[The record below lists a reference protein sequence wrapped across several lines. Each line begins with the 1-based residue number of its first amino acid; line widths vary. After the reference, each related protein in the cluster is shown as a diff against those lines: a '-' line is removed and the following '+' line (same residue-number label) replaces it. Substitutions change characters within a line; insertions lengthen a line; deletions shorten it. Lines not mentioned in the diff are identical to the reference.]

1 MNYNELRLKIK
12 QGIDPLY
19 VFFGE
24 EVYLRTYMVSFLSEK
39 IVEPDFADF
48 NSLTLDSETLS
59 AATVADFFEA
69 VPVMADKK
77 LLLIKDAGLL
87 SAKCRDAELF
97 AKMFSD
103 IPDYVTVIITEDT
116 ADKRGKLYKSLSK
129 AGTVCEFSYLE
140 RPELKQ
146 RVLKKLA
153 AVKKNI
159 SNADLEFF
167 LDRCS
172 SDLTEIRLN
181 TEKLIAYSGSRDVIK
196 KDDIEKNITPPLL
209 NRVYD
214 ISEAVMNK
222 NSDYA
227 LRLLSDLKKNGESG
241 VRILAILGG
250 YFSDLCRAAAIS
262 KENMSYS
269 DAVDAMNLP
278 PARRFVAQ
286 KLLSRAKTVDIKYAE
301 KCLSDCVRAENA
313 IKNGTAAEWQA
324 LDMLVLEF
332 LAK

>member
-1 MNYNELRLKIK
+1 MTK
-12 QGIDPLY
+12 
-19 VFFGE
+19 
-24 EVYLRTYMVSFLSEK
+24 T
-39 IVEPDFADF
+39 
-48 NSLTLDSETLS
+48 
-59 AATVADFFEA
+59 
-69 VPVMADKK
+69 
-77 LLLIKDAGLL
+77 
-87 SAKCRDAELF
+87 
-97 AKMFSD
+97 FSD

-159 SNADLEFF
+159 SNADLDFF

-181 TEKLIAYSGSRDVIK
+181 TEKLIAYTGSRDVIK

-278 PARRFVAQ
+278 PSRRFVAQ